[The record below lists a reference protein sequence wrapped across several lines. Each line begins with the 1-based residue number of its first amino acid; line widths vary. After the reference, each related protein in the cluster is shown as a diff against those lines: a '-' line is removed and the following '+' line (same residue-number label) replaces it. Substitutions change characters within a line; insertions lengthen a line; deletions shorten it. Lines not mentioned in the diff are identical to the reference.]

1 MMKKLTSFGIAAIM
15 MMSGVNV
22 HAYGPSLDFL
32 NKTYSD
38 SGMSNFETE
47 AKINFKLDK
56 DIKIT
61 DTLAKMADETEL
73 GRFIDTKGLI
83 EGLFDSTI
91 ELNSKIEAKPSEKNI
106 KMEASAK
113 SSAPIRINRNLEL
126 NVNSSFDMWADMGI
140 ENDVTYMDYIMA
152 MPYSSKYIIL
162 DDDEMSKL
170 AEESQSDMTP
180 GDSVK
185 LIFDDEKLKE
195 INEKNIASIQKN
207 AKISGSNTNVN
218 IVFSDTGLK
227 KYIADLANTA
237 SEFYDDETKASI
249 EESGILD
256 EIGNVLKNVKL
267 FDDDALTLNYRI
279 SSDGFI
285 EKTDYTL
292 KVNFNLADVLKA
304 ADSEVPGITK
314 ENSDIAFTVTGSTKV
329 KYGTAR
335 VEKPNLTE
343 DNSMTLS
350 EFAGIEENKGI
361 PDAVYNGYQ
370 LKEDYDYQDIFYA
383 DFDGNINM
391 NENGIMVPLRALLE
405 GCGYE
410 VSYDNGKIIAEADDD
425 DMLYTNFDKL
435 EITIGS
441 GKAYADGEEMEIGT
455 APAVIGDRAYVT
467 EAAAEKLTDSIFD
480 GYSYDR
486 SEDAGWLRFRKNK

>member
-47 AKINFKLDK
+47 AKIKFKLDK

-91 ELNSKIEAKPSEKNI
+91 DLNSKIEAKPSEKNI

-170 AEESQSDMTP
+170 AENSQSDMTP

-207 AKISGSNTNVN
+207 AKVSGSNTNVN
-218 IVFSDTGLK
+218 IVFSDMGLK

-256 EIGNVLKNVKL
+256 EIGNVLKNVKI

-285 EKTDYTL
+285 ENTDYTL

-304 ADSEVPGITK
+304 ADSEVPGMTK

-350 EFAGIEENKGI
+350 EFAGIDREIAIPEEE
-361 PDAVYNGYQ
+361 YN
-370 LKEDYDYQDIFYA
+370 DYGMFYA
-383 DFDGNINM
+383 DFDGNIKV
-391 NENGIMVPLRALLE
+391 NENGIMIPLRALLE

-425 DMLYTNFDKL
+425 DILYTNFDKL

-467 EAAAEKLTDSIFD
+467 EAAAEKITDSVFD
-480 GYSYDR
+480 GYSYER
-486 SEDAGWLRFRKNK
+486 SDDAGWLRFKKNK